1 MTCGVTRIPPALAL
15 RLTGKDSFTVA
26 MAVIEEQSA
35 RIEVLGAEKRALQ
48 TEKGAQAA
56 EIRTQAA
63 RIESLEAEN
72 RNLQAKLA
80 ELQAKAGRPAKTP
93 KNSSVPPSRAAKPN
107 GEVGAKPKPKQRVH
121 PGAWRRLCDNPTR
134 VEDVQA
140 QACPHCQADV
150 SGVAQVAAETYD
162 HVEIPLAPAEVTR
175 VVLRGGTCP
184 CCQKTFKAP
193 PPPDKQPGS
202 PYGPNLRAAVLY
214 LRHAHAVSYERL
226 AALLE
231 TQFGAKLSEGALA
244 SILVAAAPAF
254 AVQFG
259 MIRRRLLEGSVIC
272 SDETGFRV
280 GKQNNWIWVFQH
292 GDCCCF
298 VSAPTRGKVVV
309 AEFLGGV
316 RPLVWV
322 SDRLT
327 SQAGWADKHQACLA
341 HLLRDA
347 EYALDCGDTILAA
360 RVMSL
365 LCRSMRV
372 WRYRER
378 LERRFGPGVLAAF
391 FWRHFI
397 ELDELLATPV
407 ADNKAGEKLRRSLLR
422 DREKLFVFLVERDVP
437 PTNNSSEQALRWSA
451 VFRKVTNCFRS
462 LWGAKLHAD
471 VRSVIETARRRG
483 IGALEAIRLTLQGLP
498 LPIPA

>member
-1 MTCGVTRIPPALAL
+1 MKCGVTRIPPALAL
-15 RLTGKDSFTVA
+15 QRTGKDSLTVA

-35 RIEVLGAEKRALQ
+35 RIEVQDAEIRALQ
-48 TEKGAQAA
+48 AEKGAQAA
-56 EIRTQAA
+56 
-63 RIESLEAEN
+63 RIEALETEN
-72 RNLQAKLA
+72 RNLQTKVAGLEAKVA
-80 ELQAKAGRPAKTP
+80 QPAKTP
-93 KNSSVPPSRAAKPN
+93 ANSSVPPSRAAKPN
-107 GEVGAKPKPKQRVH
+107 GDTAAKPQPKRRVH

-134 VEDVQA
+134 VEDVKA
-140 QACPHCQADV
+140 QACPHCAADV
-150 SGVAQVAAETYD
+150 SGVLQIAAETYD

-184 CCQKTFKAP
+184 CCQKTFKASP
-193 PPPDKQPGS
+193 PSDKPPGS
-202 PYGPNLRAAVLY
+202 PYGPNLRAAVVY

-226 AALLE
+226 ATLLD
-231 TQFGAKLSEGALA
+231 TLFAVKLSEGALA
-244 SILVAAAPAF
+244 SILAAAAPAF
-254 AVQFG
+254 STQFQT
-259 MIRRRLLEGSVIC
+259 IRQRLLAGSVIC

-280 GKQNNWIWVFQH
+280 GKLNNWLWVFQY

-309 AEFLGGV
+309 AEFLGDV

-327 SQAGWADKHQACLA
+327 SQAGWAEKHQACLA

-347 EYALDCGDTILAA
+347 QYALDCGDTVLAA

-365 LCRSMRV
+365 LRRSIRV

-378 LERRFGPGVLAAF
+378 LERRFGPGVLLAF
-391 FWRHFI
+391 FWRHSI
-397 ELDELLATPV
+397 ELAELLATPIPE
-407 ADNKAGEKLRRSLLR
+407 NKAGEKLRRSLLR
-422 DREKLFVFLVERDVP
+422 DSEKLFVFLVEPGVP
-437 PTNNSSEQALRWSA
+437 PTNNSSEQAVRWST

-462 LWGAKLHAD
+462 YWGAKLHAE

-483 IGALEAIRLTLQGLP
+483 IGALEAIRLTLQGQP

>member
-1 MTCGVTRIPPALAL
+1 MTRIPPALAL
-15 RLTGKDSFTVA
+15 RLTGQDTLTVA

-35 RIEVLGAEKRALQ
+35 RIEVLGAENRALQ
-48 TEKGAQAA
+48 AEKGAQAA
-56 EIRTQAA
+56 EIRTQSA

-72 RNLQAKLA
+72 QRLQAKLA
-80 ELQAKAGRPAKTP
+80 GLEAKAGRPTKTP

-107 GEVGAKPKPKQRVH
+107 GEAGAKPKPKRRVH
-121 PGAWRRLCDNPTR
+121 PGACRRLCDNPTR

-140 QACPHCQADV
+140 QVCSHCAADV
-150 SGVAQVAAETYD
+150 SGVAQVATEAYD
-162 HVEIPLAPAEVTR
+162 HVEIPLAPAIVTR

-184 CCQKTFKAP
+184 CCQKAFKAP
-193 PPPDKQPGS
+193 PPPDKPPGS
-202 PYGPNLRAAVLY
+202 PYGPNLRAAVVY
-214 LRHAHAVSYERL
+214 LRHAHAISYERL
-226 AALLE
+226 AALLD
-231 TQFGAKLSEGALA
+231 TQFGVKLSEGALA
-244 SILVAAAPAF
+244 SILAAAASAF
-254 AVQFG
+254 AVQFAT
-259 MIRRRLLEGSVIC
+259 IRQRLLAGSVIC

-292 GDCCCF
+292 GECCCF

-309 AEFLGGV
+309 AEFLGDV

-347 EYALDCGDTILAA
+347 QYALECGDTVLAA
-360 RVMSL
+360 QVMSL
-365 LCRSMRV
+365 LCRSIRV

-378 LERRFGPGVLAAF
+378 LERQFGPGVLLAY
-391 FWRHFI
+391 FWRHFM
-397 ELDELLATPV
+397 ERDELLATPI
-407 ADNKAGEKLRRSLLR
+407 ADNTAGEKLRRSLLR
-422 DREKLFVFLVERDVP
+422 DQDKLFVFLIERDVP

-483 IGALEAIRLTLQGLP
+483 IGALEAVRLTLQGLP

>member
-1 MTCGVTRIPPALAL
+1 M
-15 RLTGKDSFTVA
+15 
-26 MAVIEEQSA
+26 EQA
-35 RIEVLGAEKRALQ
+35 
-48 TEKGAQAA
+48 
-56 EIRTQAA
+56 
-63 RIESLEAEN
+63 
-72 RNLQAKLA
+72 
-80 ELQAKAGRPAKTP
+80 
-93 KNSSVPPSRAAKPN
+93 
-107 GEVGAKPKPKQRVH
+107 
-121 PGAWRRLCDNPTR
+121 
-134 VEDVQA
+134 
-140 QACPHCQADV
+140 
-150 SGVAQVAAETYD
+150 AAETYD

-175 VVLRGGTCP
+175 VVLRGGVCP
-184 CCQKTFKAP
+184 CCSKMFKAA
-193 PPPDKQPGS
+193 PPPDKAPGS

-214 LRHAHAVSYERL
+214 LRHADAVSYERL

-231 TQFGAKLSEGALA
+231 TQFGTKLSEGALA
-244 SILVAAAPAF
+244 SILAAAAPAF

-259 MIRRRLLEGSVIC
+259 TIRQRLLAGSVIC

-280 GKQNNWIWVFQH
+280 GKRNNWIWVFQH
-292 GDCCCF
+292 ADCCCF

-322 SDRLT
+322 SDRLKAQT
-327 SQAGWADKHQACLA
+327 GWAEKHQACLA

-347 EYALDCGDTILAA
+347 QYALDCGDVVLAA

-365 LCRSMRV
+365 LRRSIRI

-378 LERRFGPGVLAAF
+378 LERRFGPGVLIAF

-397 ELDELLATPV
+397 ELDALLAAPIV
-407 ADNKAGEKLRRSLLR
+407 GNQAGEKLRRSLLR
-422 DREKLFVFLVERDVP
+422 DQDKLFVFLAEQDVP